1 MIDVRKSEK
10 KQINPSS
17 QLDHKGSA
25 MLTVI
30 LVVAFL
36 TILATTLLYVTG
48 MNFQIKQADYQNKKN
63 FYSGETYVEQI
74 RSGLLLEVSQA
85 AQAAY
90 LRTSE
95 EFVALGSGDIRETQ
109 FRSYF
114 VEEIENALN
123 AHAASGWGTYLS
135 GLCGPDCTIS
145 GTITTEKREANGIF
159 TIRGIEMQYIDY
171 DNGRATIISTDL
183 EIHAPDVV
191 WPTLSVDALGQ
202 IKGLDDEGFVA
213 YNASGDPTMQA
224 ATAADAAKGK
234 FTDITKCV
242 RYTNWVK
249 K

>member
-1 MIDVRKSEK
+1 
-10 KQINPSS
+10 
-17 QLDHKGSA
+17 

-95 EFVALGSGDIRETQ
+95 EFVALEDGNIRDTQ
-109 FRSYF
+109 YRTYF
-114 VEEIENALN
+114 VEELENALN
-123 AHAASGWGTYLS
+123 TQAAAGWGTYLTS
-135 GLCGPDCTIS
+135 LCGPDCTIS

-159 TIRGIEMQYIDY
+159 TIRGIEMQYVDY
-171 DNGRATIISTDL
+171 NNGRATIISTDL
-183 EIHAPDVV
+183 EIHAPDIM
-191 WPTLSVDALGQ
+191 WPTLSQTALGQ
-202 IKGLDDEGFVA
+202 TKGLDDEGFVA
-213 YNASGDPTMQA
+213 YDASGSPTMQTI
-224 ATAADAAKGK
+224 TAAEAAKGK
-234 FTDITKCV
+234 YTDITKCV